1 MVATKLPSSLTK
13 PVAKAQA
20 AILFKYILSFV
31 TMTLQRV
38 KYKERRIQL
47 FDQNCISQLNLSL
60 VLSQAHPVV
69 ALIVLQLNKRNDE
82 RFNNCD

>member
-1 MVATKLPSSLTK
+1 MVAKLHSSLNK

-20 AILFKYILSFV
+20 ASLFKYVLSFV

-38 KYKERRIQL
+38 KYKETRIQL
-47 FDQNCISQLNLSL
+47 LDQNCISQLNLSL

-69 ALIVLQLNKRNDE
+69 ALVVLQLNERDDE
-82 RFNNCD
+82 HFNNCD

>member
-1 MVATKLPSSLTK
+1 MVAKLHSSLNK

-20 AILFKYILSFV
+20 ASLFKYILSFV

-38 KYKERRIQL
+38 KYKETRIEL
-47 FDQNCISQLNLSL
+47 LDQNCISQLNLSL

-69 ALIVLQLNKRNDE
+69 ALVVLQLNKRDE
-82 RFNNCD
+82 EHFNNCD

>member
-1 MVATKLPSSLTK
+1 MVAKLHSRLNK

-20 AILFKYILSFV
+20 AGLFKYILSFV

-38 KYKERRIQL
+38 KYKETRIQL
-47 FDQNCISQLNLSL
+47 LDQNCISQLNLSL

-69 ALIVLQLNKRNDE
+69 ALVVLQLNKRDDE
-82 RFNNCD
+82 HFNNCD

>member
-1 MVATKLPSSLTK
+1 MVAKLHSSLNK

-20 AILFKYILSFV
+20 ASLFKYILSFV

-38 KYKERRIQL
+38 KYKETRIQL
-47 FDQNCISQLNLSL
+47 LDQNCISQLNLSL
-60 VLSQAHPVV
+60 LLPQAHPVV
-69 ALIVLQLNKRNDE
+69 ALVVLQLNKRNDE